1 MTSQRGPGRSQ
12 SSGNSGGGSTV
23 VHACPK
29 CKRKFKDRQGLA
41 YHYDN
46 KRTFIRKGRTYTA
59 TFDGLHC
66 VDDKQTQPYQSKMKD
81 LVVTAHANV
90 AKVGMFAFGKTST
103 PGSTPRLI
111 VPIAGSAPLPP
122 ALLPPPTPV
131 DTTSSSSG
139 SGTVR
144 NTSNSGAGGSASGL
158 GPTGGGTHSSGSG
171 GSNSG
176 GSASDL
182 GPTGGGTQSAPTA
195 AAAADVGAGVD
206 VVIGTNSHSHR
217 LQEFIESGEMGKMAR
232 GRGTC
237 WGFGLC
243 CQVPSDLD
251 FARGCWPRLCLKSI
265 IVRPASF

>member
-1 MTSQRGPGRSQ
+1 MITNGPLLGRVGRILQRSTGCTALMT
-12 SSGNSGGGSTV
+12 
-23 VHACPK
+23 
-29 CKRKFKDRQGLA
+29 
-41 YHYDN
+41 N
-46 KRTFIRKGRTYTA
+46 K
-59 TFDGLHC
+59 
-66 VDDKQTQPYQSKMKD
+66 QSKMKD
-81 LVVTAHANV
+81 LVVAAHAKV
-90 AKVGMFAFGKTST
+90 AKVGMFAFGKAST

-111 VPIAGSAPLPP
+111 VPIAGSAPL
-122 ALLPPPTPV
+122 LPPPTPV
-131 DTTSSSSG
+131 DNITSSSGSSG

-144 NTSNSGAGGSASGL
+144 NSSNSGAGGSASGM
-158 GPTGGGTHSSGSG
+158 GP
-171 GSNSG
+171 
-176 GSASDL
+176 A
-182 GPTGGGTQSAPTA
+182 GGGTQTAPTA